1 MKSIFAR
8 VGRNSCAKASSIAH
22 GNNFAKRFVSGQ
34 SVRLNENGDSSV
46 LKLEKQTFPALQ
58 DGQVLVENQF
68 AGLNFID
75 TYQRSGLYKLPLPT
89 TLGMDG
95 AGL

>member
-1 MKSIFAR
+1 MKSILAR
-8 VGRNSCAKASSIAH
+8 VGRTCHNNTTSI
-22 GNNFAKRFVSGQ
+22 GRRFVSGV
-34 SVRLNENGDSSV
+34 SVRLNEVGDSSV
-46 LKLEKQTFPALQ
+46 LKCEKQTFADLK
-58 DGQVLVENQF
+58 DGQVLIENHF

-95 AGL
+95 AGQLN